1 MLWTQGPCHGHKVH
15 AVDVGS
21 MLTTL
26 GSMRTLTPCRA
37 AQLEQ
42 LVLGFQFPRGCK
54 ADRFQGPAPAGSKGQ
69 PQQVPRAS
77 PSRFQGPASAAHA
90 SGRHDRPLAGAD
102 CYFSPTSPLHLPY
115 ISPTSRLYLP
125 PPRRRRLLLSCR
137 RVDPALV
144 RRHPEVALR
153 HRLVRL
159 RLLQVRARVRVR
171 ARARVLV
178 SNVPPPGTSSPSSG
192 EGECEGEG

>member
-1 MLWTQGPCHGHKVH
+1 
-15 AVDVGS
+15 

-42 LVLGFQFPRGCK
+42 LILGFLLPRGAK
-54 ADRFQGPAPAGSKGQ
+54 RTGSKGQ
-69 PQQVPRAS
+69 TQQVPRAS
-77 PSRFQGPASAAHA
+77 PSRFQGPDPAAHA

-159 RLLQVRARVRVR
+159 RLLQVRVSVRVRARVRVR
-171 ARARVLV
+171 ISVRARVSV
-178 SNVPPPGTSSPSSG
+178 SVRVRVRVKVRVRGAAPVCLAPR
-192 EGECEGEG
+192 